1 MNDYS
6 LIDVYKP
13 KGWNKVK
20 VLKNPTP
27 YELIGRGMQGAVFK
41 ISDKKCVKLYPD
53 DEHRVWEE
61 EVLKKIQS
69 SSYFP
74 KIYES
79 DKNYLVMEYVDG
91 ITLEDYL
98 KKKKI
103 MPESITKEII
113 AIHKEMERLKFTDR
127 DIYLRHFIVINNEKI
142 KVIDHVKSFTRVRPQ
157 PKRLIKGLKK
167 LGLLDSF
174 LLSVKKID
182 YKMYRKW
189 RKTVSKYR

>member
-1 MNDYS
+1 
-6 LIDVYKP
+6 
-13 KGWNKVK
+13 
-20 VLKNPTP
+20 
-27 YELIGRGMQGAVFK
+27 MQGAVFK